1 MGHIRGKGHHRTT
14 ASHSPVRALVV
25 VLVIVAVL
33 VGGGW
38 LVVRHMQAAAPGAK
52 PDKAATVTRV
62 DLDNKQAVPEPVV
75 EHHGNSPDCPDTDC
89 ISMLVNGDLLF
100 HPNLWKHFAG
110 ANTAATDGTAFDF
123 TPLFETMKPYIQASD
138 IAVCEF
144 ETPIAKRGGPYTGY
158 PVFNVPP
165 EVADAAASVGYTACT
180 HATNHSWDQGAD
192 GIARLWDTL
201 ASKGIAQT
209 GSYKNEEDST
219 KPLVIDSPTG
229 GGKLGLVT
237 GTVSLNGMTA
247 DHDWQVDRLREAG
260 DPQHQ
265 SDIDR
270 AVAAARAAFPA
281 WAAKSPQERAAL
293 LLKVADLIDENAARL
308 AMVETLDNGKPIRET
323 TLVDVPL
330 SSDHFR
336 YFAGCLRAEEGSAV
350 MIDENT
356 MSIVLHEP
364 IGVVGQIIP
373 WNFPLLMG
381 AWKIAPALAA
391 GNTLVIKS
399 SSTTPLSLFE
409 LGKLLNQV
417 LPAGVVNIVSGR
429 GARTGQAMLDHPGFD
444 KLAFTGST
452 EVGYS
457 VAEAAAKRLI
467 PSTLELGGKSAN
479 IIFDDAQLDKAIE
492 GAQIGI
498 LFNQGQVC
506 CAGSRIFVQ
515 EGIYDKFVGE
525 LAEAFKKIK
534 VGDPTDMS
542 TQMGAQIN
550 ERQLSK
556 ILGCVEE
563 GVSEG
568 ARVLVGGARASEKG
582 AFMQPTLLVDVTNDM
597 KVAREEIFGPVA
609 VVIKF
614 KTEEEVV
621 RMANDSDYGLG
632 GAVWTRDINRA
643 MRVARDV
650 RTGRMWVNTYNELPA
665 HAPFGGYKRSGIG
678 RETHKMMLEHYS
690 QVKNIFVSLAEGKR
704 GFF

>member
-1 MGHIRGKGHHRTT
+1 MTQYLKDRYGLLINGEWVD
-14 ASHSPVRALVV
+14 AEN
-25 VLVIVAVL
+25 
-33 VGGGW
+33 
-38 LVVRHMQAAAPGAK
+38 GA
-52 PDKAATVTRV
+52 T
-62 DLDNKQAVPEPVV
+62 
-75 EHHGNSPDCPDTDC
+75 
-89 ISMLVNGDLLF
+89 
-100 HPNLWKHFAG
+100 
-110 ANTAATDGTAFDF
+110 
-123 TPLFETMKPYIQASD
+123 FETHNPATGELLALCANAS
-138 IAVCEF
+138 
-144 ETPIAKRGGPYTGY
+144 AKD
-158 PVFNVPP
+158 V
-165 EVADAAASVGYTACT
+165 
-180 HATNHSWDQGAD
+180 
-192 GIARLWDTL
+192 
-201 ASKGIAQT
+201 
-209 GSYKNEEDST
+209 
-219 KPLVIDSPTG
+219 
-229 GGKLGLVT
+229 
-237 GTVSLNGMTA
+237 
-247 DHDWQVDRLREAG
+247 
-260 DPQHQ
+260 
-265 SDIDR
+265 DR
-270 AVAAARAAFPA
+270 AVKAAAEAQPA
-281 WAAKSPQERAAL
+281 WAAKSPAERANI
-293 LLKVADLIDENAARL
+293 LLKIADRIDERALEL
-308 AMVETLDNGKPIRET
+308 ATVETLDNGKPIRET

-350 MIDENT
+350 MIDQNT
-356 MSIVLHEP
+356 MSLVLHEP

-515 EGIYDKFVGE
+515 EGIYDKFVSE

-556 ILGCVEE
+556 ILACVDE
-563 GVSEG
+563 GVKEG
-568 ARVLVGGARASEKG
+568 ARVLVGGKRACDKG
-582 AFMQPTLLVDVTNDM
+582 AFMQPTLLVDVSNDM
-597 KVAREEIFGPVA
+597 TVAREEIFGPVA

-621 RMANDSDYGLG
+621 RMANDSEYGLG

-665 HAPFGGYKRSGIG
+665 HTPFGGYKKSGIG
-678 RETHKMMLEHYS
+678 RETHKMMLEHY
-690 QVKNIFVSLAEGKR
+690 QQTKCLLVSYSDKPLGL
-704 GFF
+704 F